1 MPDADT
7 AKARSEPAADPQR
20 IARTLAY
27 EGLAGEAGRS
37 VAGDFSILW
46 RIVRLASRYRLQLA
60 LAVGAALGAA
70 VFQLAIPRLL
80 GKAVDHA
87 VGLLGPSAVA
97 PEAAREALL
106 QAALILLAVSIFRGL
121 FTLVHNYSGE
131 AIGHHVAYDLR
142 LAFYDK
148 LQSLSFSF
156 HDRMHTGDLITRGM
170 LDLEG
175 VRMFMNTGL
184 LRLVLLT
191 VLIGIGAAMLLST
204 DVALGL
210 LSLSFVPFVAW
221 RSATARL
228 KLRALWLELQE
239 KMAVIGRIMD
249 ENLTGIRVVRAF
261 GAEAYELGK
270 FEIASDDAMAL
281 ADERIRT
288 RVSSTSVMTLAYFVA
303 MALVL
308 WIGGTRVIEG
318 TMTVGTLTEF
328 LTFMTILQAP
338 VRQLGLLVN
347 SAARASTCGARL
359 FAVLDLE
366 PAIRDRP
373 DAEPLQITQGH
384 VRFENVSFAYGGP
397 GSPPALR
404 GVSFEVGRGKSLG
417 IIGPPGSGKSTIV
430 HLLTRFYDVTSGRI
444 TLDGKDIR
452 DVTLESLRRD
462 VCAVPQDPFLFMTSV
477 QNNIAYG
484 DPWAEED
491 SIHGAARLAQIDGF
505 VGQLPEGYETL
516 VGERGVSLSGGQKQ
530 RVAIA
535 RTAMLR
541 PAVLILDDST
551 AAIDAATEQQIRR
564 LLKTHMETRAT
575 IIISH
580 RLGSLRQAD
589 EILFLE
595 DGRIVERGTH
605 DSLVALGGRYAALYA
620 LQTRQDSDTAEAA
633 EAPR

>member
-7 AKARSEPAADPQR
+7 AKARSEPAADPR
-20 IARTLAY
+20 PIARTLAY
-27 EGLAGEAGRS
+27 EGLTGDLDRS

-60 LAVGAALGAA
+60 VALAAALGAA

-80 GKAVDHA
+80 GDAVDHA
-87 VGLLGPSAVA
+87 VGLLGQNAVA
-97 PEAAREALL
+97 PEVARGALL
-106 QAALILLAVSIFRGL
+106 QSALILLAVSIFRGL

-131 AIGHHVAYDLR
+131 AIGHHLAYDLR

-148 LQSLSFSF
+148 LQTLSFSF
-156 HDRMHTGDLITRGM
+156 HDRVHTGDLITRGM

-191 VLIGIGAAMLLST
+191 VLIGIGAVMLLST

-228 KLRALWLELQE
+228 KLRALWLALQE

-270 FEIASDDAMAL
+270 FETASDDAMAL

-308 WIGGTRVIEG
+308 WFGGTRVIEG
-318 TMTVGTLTEF
+318 SMTVGTLTEF

-373 DAEPLQITQGH
+373 DAEPLEVTQGN

-417 IIGPPGSGKSTIV
+417 ILGPPGSGKSTIV

-484 DPWAEED
+484 DPWAEEE

-564 LLKTHMETRAT
+564 LLKTHMESRAT

-580 RLGSLRQAD
+580 RLGSLRHAD
-589 EILFLE
+589 EIIFLE

-620 LQTRQDSDTAEAA
+620 LQTRQDGDTETATEGL
-633 EAPR
+633 R